1 MKALEAGK
9 FKEAARLLQNIRDYS
24 DADDLWKKAI
34 YQQALVE
41 MKALDFDAATALLNQ
56 LPADY
61 NDVATLLKDCVYQPA
76 QIAYSRGEYEAAIVG
91 FTAVSD
97 YSEAADMIRL
107 CNYDWAAKKAQDGD
121 YDGAIALYEAL
132 GDYKDSAQ
140 KISEVRTMKAQAL
153 ASTGALDNLQ
163 SAAVIY
169 AELGDEA
176 NLAATQYQQAALLL
190 QISSTPMRGRFSPRW
205 ERIRMPQRS

>member
-1 MKALEAGK
+1 
-9 FKEAARLLQNIRDYS
+9 
-24 DADDLWKKAI
+24 
-34 YQQALVE
+34 

-76 QIAYSRGEYEAAIVG
+76 QIAYSRGEYEAAIAG

-140 KISEVRTMKAQAL
+140 K
-153 ASTGALDNLQ
+153 
-163 SAAVIY
+163 SAKCA
-169 AELGDEA
+169 
-176 NLAATQYQQAALLL
+176 
-190 QISSTPMRGRFSPRW
+190 R
-205 ERIRMPQRS
+205 